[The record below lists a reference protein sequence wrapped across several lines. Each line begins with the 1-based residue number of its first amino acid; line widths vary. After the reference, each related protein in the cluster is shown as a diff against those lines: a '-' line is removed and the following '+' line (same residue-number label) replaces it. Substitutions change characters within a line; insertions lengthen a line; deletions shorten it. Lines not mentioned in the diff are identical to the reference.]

1 MHTDLTHAQSIPI
14 RKKGMLIS
22 PCGNIQRCHH
32 FAFLRRQK
40 MFNILG
46 YLRKKCGEQK
56 FTHVC
61 QYIAQILSPRYILES
76 PGKVLKCPDRGLSS
90 IDFEINGQM

>member
-1 MHTDLTHAQSIPI
+1 MPTDLTHAQSIPI

-40 MFNILG
+40 MFNIL
-46 YLRKKCGEQK
+46 R
-56 FTHVC
+56 
-61 QYIAQILSPRYILES
+61 IAEKEMWRTKIYT
-76 PGKVLKCPDRGLSS
+76 CMS
-90 IDFEINGQM
+90 IYSTDFEP